1 MNITSESHLA
11 AIVFSIKGELAADE
25 VDHFKRT
32 LKEALSADPS
42 DVIVDCTDLDQID
55 SAGLETLLWLTD
67 ELTKLGCK
75 LRLACVSQTVSRA
88 FEITR
93 LERVF
98 NTNKTVEEAARNF
111 G

>member
-11 AIVFSIKGELAADE
+11 AMVFSITGDLTADE
-25 VDHFKRT
+25 VDCFKRT
-32 LKEALSADPS
+32 IKEALVEGSSNA
-42 DVIVDCTDLDQID
+42 ILDCSDLDHID
-55 SAGLETLLWLTD
+55 SAGLEALLWLTD
-67 ELTKLGCK
+67 ELNQRECK
-75 LRLACVSQTVSRA
+75 LRLACVTQTVIRA

-98 NTNKTVEEAARNF
+98 NTNETVEAAARSF

>member
-11 AIVFSIKGELAADE
+11 AIVFSVTGDLAGDK

-32 LKEALSADPS
+32 IKEELCEGFSNT
-42 DVIVDCTDLDQID
+42 ILDCAGLDHID
-55 SAGLETLLWLTD
+55 SAGLEALLWLSE
-67 ELTKLGCK
+67 ELTQRECK
-75 LRLACVSQTVSRA
+75 LRLASVTQTVIRA

-98 NTNKTVEEAARNF
+98 NTNETIEAAARSF
-111 G
+111 A

>member
-11 AIVFSIKGELAADE
+11 AMVFSMNGDLAVDE

-32 LKEALSADPS
+32 IKESLSESPS
-42 DVIVDCTDLDQID
+42 DVILDCAGLDHID

-67 ELTKLGCK
+67 ELTQQGCK
-75 LRLACVSQTVSRA
+75 LRLACVPQTVSRA
-88 FEITR
+88 FVITR

-98 NTNKTVEEAARNF
+98 NTNETVEAAARSF